1 MPGEVGHTVP
11 TSQTVPEY
19 NVFTPSP
26 NPPVPPATI
35 VPPMHTCP
43 TCGKT
48 FEFPFYMQFGEG
60 IVNASTGHY
69 DAKLGYNTVLRPV
82 CPHCRGL
89 LQ

>member
-1 MPGEVGHTVP
+1 MSSEVGYP
-11 TSQTVPEY
+11 DPASQTVPEY
-19 NVFTPSP
+19 MAFTPSP

-35 VPPMHTCP
+35 APPMHTCP

-48 FEFPFYMQFGEG
+48 FEFPFYMQFSEG
-60 IVNASTGHY
+60 RINPSTGYY
-69 DAKLGYNTVLRPV
+69 DAMLYNTVLRPV